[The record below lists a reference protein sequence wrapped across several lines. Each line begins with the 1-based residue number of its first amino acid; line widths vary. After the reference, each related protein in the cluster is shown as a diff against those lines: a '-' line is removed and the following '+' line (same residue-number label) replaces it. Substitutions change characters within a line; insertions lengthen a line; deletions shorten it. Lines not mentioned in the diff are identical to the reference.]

1 MSYKQDLIRYLSG
14 ATSAYQAVAL
24 QKEMLDA
31 AGFCELKEEEKWN
44 LRLSGSYY
52 VTRNSSALIA
62 FSIPPKKPERTNILA
77 THADSPAFKIKTDP
91 EIKTEEVYVKLNVEA
106 YGGALLS
113 TWFDRPLSIA
123 GRVFVKDKDAAKEI
137 LFDLK
142 KDVCMIPSLAIHM
155 DRDANKGHAWDVQK
169 ELLPLFSTDGEQSVA
184 KLIAKACKVKASD
197 ILSHDLYLYNRQ
209 EPCIWGAKGEF
220 FSAPRLDDGVCA
232 FASLQGLLGAKRS
245 PALAMHVM
253 FDNEEVG
260 SSSYQG
266 AASTFL
272 KDTLQRIAG
281 ALFADEE
288 ETLRFLASSFL
299 LSADN
304 GHAVHPNYPEKCDP
318 TNRPVL
324 GKGILLKFAGNLKY
338 TTDALSAAR
347 VKLLA
352 KKAGIG
358 LQTYQNHADIPG
370 GSTLGNLSVRQ
381 VAIPSADIGI
391 AQLAMHSAYE
401 TCAVSDLLDLEK
413 LAQAFYE
420 M

>member
-1 MSYKQDLIRYLSG
+1 
-14 ATSAYQAVAL
+14 
-24 QKEMLDA
+24 MLHA

-62 FSIPPKKPERTNILA
+62 FVIPKKKPVRASILA

-91 EIKTEEVYVKLNVEA
+91 EIRTEETYVKLNVEA

-123 GRVFVKDKDAAKEI
+123 GRVFVKDKDQAKEV
-137 LFDLK
+137 LVDLK

-169 ELLPLFSTDGEQSVA
+169 ELLPLFSTDPEQSVA
-184 KLIAKACKVKASD
+184 KLIAKACKGKASE

-220 FSAPRLDDGVCA
+220 FSAPRLDDGICA
-232 FASLQGLLGAKRS
+232 FASLQGLLHGKKF

-281 ALFADEE
+281 ALFSDEE
-288 ETLRFLASSFL
+288 EMLRFLASSFL

-304 GHAVHPNYPEKCDP
+304 GHTVHPNYPEKCDP
-318 TNRPVL
+318 TNRPVP
-324 GKGILLKFAGNLKY
+324 GKGILLKFAGNRKY
-338 TTDALSAAR
+338 TTDAASAAG
-347 VKLLA
+347 VKLLSE
-352 KKAGIG
+352 KAGIK
-358 LQTYQNHADIPG
+358 LQTYQNHANLPG
-370 GSTLGNLSVRQ
+370 GSTLGNLSVCQ
-381 VAIPSADIGI
+381 VAVPSADIGI